1 MTMKKRKISNWY
13 NKLIVAKDY
22 KQKKNLMLNDR
33 NPKYELMMN
42 QKKEQKKNSLVIIYD
57 EYY

>member
-1 MTMKKRKISNWY
+1 
-13 NKLIVAKDY
+13 
-22 KQKKNLMLNDR
+22 MLNDR

-57 EYY
+57 EYYQIM